1 MSVQETEDVGAH
13 NNDNNDEL
21 AQSKGSKKESVLSQS
36 LNGLSGEE
44 EDDDDEDDDDE
55 ELEEAVPDVVLP
67 SNFSKCPR
75 SDLVILISRM
85 LSFLIHINDSASRT
99 EQYELTRFHSR
110 VPPQISVYDYLMR
123 MTRYSALEPAVLI
136 ASVYY
141 IDLFSAVYPAF
152 SLNSLTVH
160 RFLLTATAVA
170 SKGLCDS
177 FCTNTHYARVGGV
190 QCSELH
196 VLENDFLKRVKYR
209 ILPRDDNIM
218 NCKIERQEDIFVTA
232 HYAEGHVRGP
242 NNGFNVLDTYYRKI
256 IEIVG
261 SYDSSPDKTK
271 KAHYSMEA
279 PHTKPDTKSSSQTQQ
294 KKRGWEGP
302 DADFKAN
309 CTKKPS

>member
-1 MSVQETEDVGAH
+1 MSAQETGDVSTH
-13 NNDNNDEL
+13 NNNNNENIEEER
-21 AQSKGSKKESVLSQS
+21 AQSAGSKKESVLSHFTNS
-36 LNGLSGEE
+36 LGEVE
-44 EDDDDEDDDDE
+44 K
-55 ELEEAVPDVVLP
+55 ELVPDVVLP

-85 LSFLIHINDSASRT
+85 LSFLIHINDSASKT

-123 MTRYSALEPAVLI
+123 MTRYSVLEPAVLI

-196 VLENDFLKRVKYR
+196 VLENDFLKRVNYR

-218 NCKIERQEDIFVTA
+218 NCKIERQEDVFVTA
-232 HYAEGHVRGP
+232 SYVEGNVRGP

-271 KAHYSMEA
+271 KAHYSMETPPSKRDA
-279 PHTKPDTKSSSQTQQ
+279 EPSKTQ
-294 KKRGWEGP
+294 KKKKRVLEES
-302 DADFKAN
+302 DADLKAN
-309 CTKKPS
+309 GTKKPA